1 MALTKPEDNKPE
13 DFDPKALAAKH
24 HVPRK
29 HHDDHEE
36 EEHEEGE
43 PWLMS
48 YADMMTLLF
57 CFFVII
63 SSFGNYDPIDVA
75 KKSKEVAD
83 YTSHGAV
90 TEEEENVTKLEQ
102 DVSSNPELQGIATA
116 SVKDGSMEVVFSSTV
131 LFPNGGVELEKR
143 FYQNI
148 DILIGLIK
156 NRNSNYRVIVE
167 GHTDLNDSYRAP
179 NGEKFSSW
187 QLSAARASKVIDRF
201 IYQGFKSNQ
210 VVAIGYGDSRLTAPS
225 FDKDGIPIEENRA
238 LNRRVVIK
246 VLQPMRGTR
255 IKKMKME
262 NYFEDSEILEE
273 VSQ

>member
-13 DFDPKALAAKH
+13 EIDPKLTAAKIA
-24 HVPRK
+24 VPK
-29 HHDDHEE
+29 KHDDHEE

-63 SSFGNYDPIDVA
+63 SSFGNYDPIEVA
-75 KKSKEVAD
+75 KKSKEIAD

-102 DVSSNPELQGIATA
+102 DVVTNPELQGIATA

-167 GHTDLNDSYRAP
+167 GHTDLNDSFRAP
-179 NGEKFSSW
+179 SGEKFTSW

-201 IYQGFKSNQ
+201 IYQGFKANQ

-225 FDKDGIPIEENRA
+225 YDKDGIPIEENRA

-262 NYFEDSEILEE
+262 NYFEDSEILDE
-273 VSQ
+273 VSN